1 MLCKMVANIAGAD
14 TKSNIDEWRSWTRRQ
29 ANQSSLASHAVK
41 ASTKNAKIRNYR
53 APPVT
58 LRLSMRLRSCSKAI
72 VLESEDIGA
81 GTAAEAG
88 AEDASCCSGFGFGFA
103 ETDAG
108 TKDIIVVAGLGAAA
122 GEAFAVGLA

>member
-1 MLCKMVANIAGAD
+1 
-14 TKSNIDEWRSWTRRQ
+14 
-29 ANQSSLASHAVK
+29 
-41 ASTKNAKIRNYR
+41 
-53 APPVT
+53 
-58 LRLSMRLRSCSKAI
+58 MRLRSCSKAI

-81 GTAAEAG
+81 GTAADAG
-88 AEDASCCSGFGFGFA
+88 AEEASCCSGFGFGFA

>member
-1 MLCKMVANIAGAD
+1 
-14 TKSNIDEWRSWTRRQ
+14 
-29 ANQSSLASHAVK
+29 
-41 ASTKNAKIRNYR
+41 
-53 APPVT
+53 
-58 LRLSMRLRSCSKAI
+58 MRLRSCSKAI

-88 AEDASCCSGFGFGFA
+88 AEEASCCSGFGFGFGFA